1 MTDGQISEK
10 NKKLTMAKPAL
21 WRPEAHL
28 STTVRDMPPSGIRKF
43 FDIVV
48 EMEDV
53 ISLGVGEPDFP
64 TPWHIREACIYSLEG
79 GNTSYTSNKG
89 LPELREVLAESVEE
103 DLALDYDPEDEIL
116 ITTGVSEA
124 VDLAFRAT
132 LNSGDEVIVPQPCY
146 VAYVPDVLL
155 AGGVPRPVA
164 TRLSEEFK
172 LRPEDFAGEINER
185 TKALVLSYP
194 NNPTGAVMTREDL
207 EEIADLVVENDL
219 LVISDEVYDKL
230 TYDGKHVSFAQLEG
244 MQERTVLLNGL
255 SKSSAMTGW
264 RIGYAF
270 GDPAIIGAMTK
281 VHQYTMLCAPTMAQ
295 VAAVEAVRRGEEEV
309 MAMKREYD
317 RRRRLFV
324 SELERLG
331 LPCFE
336 PKGAFYAFPSIQGTG
351 LSSEEFSEELLKEE
365 RVAAVPGNAFGE
377 SGEGF
382 IRCSYATSKEEILEA
397 IDRIER
403 FLANLEARGRSGKG
417 IKKV

>member
-1 MTDGQISEK
+1 MNESDTGEK
-10 NKKLTMAKPAL
+10 KMKLVMEKPSA
-21 WRPEAHL
+21 WRPESHI

-48 EMEDV
+48 GMEDV

-79 GNTSYTSNKG
+79 GHTSYTSNKG
-89 LPELREVLAESVEE
+89 LPELREILAQSTRE
-103 DLALDYDPEDEIL
+103 DLGLDYDPEEEIL

-132 LNSGDEVIVPQPCY
+132 LNPGDEVIVPQPCY

-172 LRPEDFAGEINER
+172 LRPEDFRDAINEK

-194 NNPTGAVMTREDL
+194 NNPTGAIMTREDL
-207 EEIADLVVENDL
+207 EEISDLVVENDL

-230 TYDGKHVSFAQLEG
+230 TYEGKHASFAQLEG
-244 MQERTVLLNGL
+244 MRERTVLLNGL
-255 SKSSAMTGW
+255 SKSCAMTGW
-264 RIGYAF
+264 RIGYAL
-270 GDPAIIGAMTK
+270 GDPAIVGAMTK
-281 VHQYTMLCAPTMAQ
+281 VHQYTMLCAPTMSQ
-295 VAAVEAVRRGEEEV
+295 VAAVEALRRGEPE
-309 MAMKREYD
+309 MKAMKREYD

-324 SELERLG
+324 SELVRLG

-336 PKGAFYAFPSIQGTG
+336 PKGAFYAFPSIGGTG
-351 LSSEEFSEELLKEE
+351 LSSEEFAEQLLKEQ

-382 IRCSYATSKEEILEA
+382 IRCSYATSREEILEA
-397 IDRIER
+397 VDRIER
-403 FLANLEARGRSGKG
+403 FLADHGA
-417 IKKV
+417 

>member
-1 MTDGQISEK
+1 MTRSEIGLSG
-10 NKKLTMAKPAL
+10 KKLAMERPSL
-21 WRPEAHL
+21 WRPESHL
-28 STTVRDMPPSGIRKF
+28 SMTVRDMPPSGIRKF

-48 EMEDV
+48 GMEGV

-79 GNTSYTSNKG
+79 GHTSYTSNKG
-89 LPELREVLAESVEE
+89 LPELREILAESKKE
-103 DLALDYDPEDEIL
+103 DLKLEYDPEEEIL

-132 LNSGDEVIVPQPCY
+132 LNPGDEVIVPQPCY

-172 LRPEDFAGEINER
+172 LRPEDFEGAISEK

-194 NNPTGAVMTREDL
+194 NNPTGAIMTREDL

-219 LVISDEVYDKL
+219 LVISDEVYEKL
-230 TYDGKHVSFAQLEG
+230 TYDGKHTSFAQLEG
-244 MQERTVLLNGL
+244 MRERTVLLNGM
-255 SKSSAMTGW
+255 SKSCAMTGW
-264 RIGYAF
+264 RIGYAL

-295 VAAVEAVRRGEEEV
+295 VAAVEALRRGDAEV
-309 MAMKREYD
+309 KAMKREYD

-324 SELERLG
+324 SELKRLG

-336 PKGAFYAFPSIQGTG
+336 PKGAFYAFPSIEGTG
-351 LSSEEFSEELLKEE
+351 LSSEEFAEELLKEQK
-365 RVAAVPGNAFGE
+365 VAAVPGNAFGD

-382 IRCSYATSKEEILEA
+382 IRCSYATSREEILEA
-397 IDRIER
+397 VDRIER
-403 FLANLEARGRSGKG
+403 FLKDLGT
-417 IKKV
+417 

>member
-1 MTDGQISEK
+1 MTRSEIGSSG
-10 NKKLTMAKPAL
+10 KKLAMERPSL

-48 EMEDV
+48 GMEDV

-79 GNTSYTSNKG
+79 GHTSYTSNKG
-89 LPELREVLAESVEE
+89 LIELREILAESTEK
-103 DLALDYDPEDEIL
+103 DLGLEYDPEEEIL

-132 LNSGDEVIVPQPCY
+132 LNPGDEAIVPQPCY

-172 LRPEDFAGEINER
+172 LRPEDFKNAINER

-194 NNPTGAVMTREDL
+194 NNPTGAIMTREDL

-230 TYDGKHVSFAQLEG
+230 TYDGRHASFAQLEG
-244 MQERTVLLNGL
+244 MQDRTVLLSGM
-255 SKSSAMTGW
+255 SKSCAMTGW
-264 RIGYAF
+264 RIGYAL

-295 VAAVEAVRRGEEEV
+295 VAAVEALRRGDAEV
-309 MAMKREYD
+309 KSMKREYD

-336 PKGAFYAFPSIQGTG
+336 PKGAFYAFPSIEGTG
-351 LSSEEFSEELLKEE
+351 LSSEEFAEQLLKEKK
-365 RVAAVPGNAFGE
+365 VAAVPGNAFGE

-382 IRCSYATSKEEILEA
+382 IRCSYATSREEILEA
-397 IDRIER
+397 VDRIER
-403 FLANLEARGRSGKG
+403 FLAELGM
-417 IKKV
+417 

>member
-1 MTDGQISEK
+1 MNNSEIGAK
-10 NKKLTMAKPAL
+10 NKKLVMEKPAL
-21 WRPEAHL
+21 WRPESHL

-48 EMEDV
+48 GMEDV

-64 TPWHIREACIYSLEG
+64 TPWHIREACIYSLECG
-79 GNTSYTSNKG
+79 HTSYTSNKG
-89 LPELREVLAESVEE
+89 LPELREILAESTAK
-103 DLALDYDPEDEIL
+103 DLALDYDPEEEIL

-132 LNSGDEVIVPQPCY
+132 INPGDEVIVPQPCY

-172 LRPEDFAGEINER
+172 LRPEDFGDAINER

-194 NNPTGAVMTREDL
+194 NNPTGAIMTREDL

-230 TYDGKHVSFAQLEG
+230 TYDGKHASFAQLEG
-244 MQERTVLLNGL
+244 MQERTVLLNGM
-255 SKSSAMTGW
+255 SKSCAMTGW
-264 RIGYAF
+264 RVGYAL
-270 GDPAIIGAMTK
+270 GDPEIIGAMTK

-295 VAAVEAVRRGEEEV
+295 VAAVEALHRGEAEV
-309 MAMKREYD
+309 KAMKREYD

-324 SELERLG
+324 SELDRLG

-336 PKGAFYAFPSIQGTG
+336 PKGAFYAFPSIEGTG
-351 LSSEEFSEELLKEE
+351 LSSEEFAEKLLKEQK
-365 RVAAVPGNAFGE
+365 VAAVPGNVFGE

-382 IRCSYATSKEEILEA
+382 LRCSYATSREEILEA
-397 IDRIER
+397 VDRIER
-403 FLANLEARGRSGKG
+403 FLAGLGL
-417 IKKV
+417 

>member
-1 MTDGQISEK
+1 MPNT
-10 NKKLTMAKPAL
+10 KPAEI
-21 WRPEAHL
+21 EA
-28 STTVRDMPPSGIRKF
+28 RDSLISQKVATLPPSGIRKF

-48 EMEDV
+48 GMEDV

-79 GNTSYTSNKG
+79 GHTSYTSNKG
-89 LPELREVLAESVEE
+89 LPELREVLAESVEK
-103 DLALDYDPEDEIL
+103 DLGLEYDPEEESL

-132 LNSGDEVIVPQPCY
+132 LNPGDEVIVPQPCY

-172 LRPEDFAGEINER
+172 LRPEDFKDAINEK

-194 NNPTGAVMTREDL
+194 NNPTGAIMTREDL

-230 TYDGKHVSFAQLEG
+230 TYDGRHASFAQLEG
-244 MQERTVLLNGL
+244 MRERTVLLNGL
-255 SKSSAMTGW
+255 SKSCAMTGW
-264 RIGYAF
+264 RIGYAL

-295 VAAVEAVRRGEEEV
+295 VAGVEALRRGDAEV
-309 MAMKREYD
+309 KAMKREYD

-336 PKGAFYAFPSIQGTG
+336 PKGAFYAFPSIEGTG
-351 LSSEEFSEELLKEE
+351 LSSEEFAEQLLKEQK
-365 RVAAVPGNAFGE
+365 VAAVPGNAFGE

-382 IRCSYATSKEEILEA
+382 IRCSYATSREEILEA
-397 IDRIER
+397 VDRIER
-403 FLANLEARGRSGKG
+403 FLADLGA
-417 IKKV
+417 

>member
-1 MTDGQISEK
+1 MTRSETGSK
-10 NKKLTMAKPAL
+10 NKKLAMEKPVL
-21 WRPEAHL
+21 WSPEFHL
-28 STTVRDMPPSGIRKF
+28 SSTVRDMPPSGIRKF

-48 EMEDV
+48 GMEDV

-64 TPWHIREACIYSLEG
+64 TPWHIREACIYSLECG
-79 GNTSYTSNKG
+79 HTSYTSNKG
-89 LPELREVLAESVEE
+89 LLELREILAESTKEE
-103 DLALDYDPEDEIL
+103 LDLDYDPEEEIL

-132 LNSGDEVIVPQPCY
+132 LNPGDEVIVPQPCY

-155 AGGVPRPVA
+155 AGGVPKPVA

-172 LRPEDFAGEINER
+172 LRPEDFRDAIGER

-194 NNPTGAVMTREDL
+194 NNPTGAIMTREDL

-219 LVISDEVYDKL
+219 LVISDEVYGKL
-230 TYDGKHVSFAQLEG
+230 TYDGDHASFAQLEG
-244 MQERTVLLNGL
+244 MRGRTVVLNGL
-255 SKSSAMTGW
+255 SKSCAMTGW
-264 RIGYAF
+264 RIGYAI

-295 VAAVEAVRRGEEEV
+295 VAAVEAFQRGDSEV
-309 MAMKREYD
+309 KAMKREYD

-336 PKGAFYAFPSIQGTG
+336 PKGAFYAFPSIEGTG
-351 LSSEEFSEELLKEE
+351 LTSEEFAEQLLKEQ

-382 IRCSYATSKEEILEA
+382 LRCSYATSREEILEA
-397 IDRIER
+397 VDRIER
-403 FLANLEARGRSGKG
+403 FLADLSA
-417 IKKV
+417 

>member
-1 MTDGQISEK
+1 MTRSEIRLS
-10 NKKLTMAKPAL
+10 NKKLAMETPSL
-21 WRPEAHL
+21 WRPESHL

-48 EMEDV
+48 GMEDV

-79 GNTSYTSNKG
+79 GHTSYTSNKG
-89 LPELREVLAESVEE
+89 LIELREILAESAEK
-103 DLALDYDPEDEIL
+103 DLGLEYDPEEEIL

-132 LNSGDEVIVPQPCY
+132 LNPGDEVIVPQPCY
-146 VAYVPDVLL
+146 VAYVPDILL
-155 AGGVPRPVA
+155 AGGVPKPVA

-172 LRPEDFAGEINER
+172 LRPEDFKDAITEK

-194 NNPTGAVMTREDL
+194 NNPTGAIMTREDL

-230 TYDGKHVSFAQLEG
+230 TYGGKHASFAQLEG
-244 MQERTVLLNGL
+244 MRERTVLLNGL
-255 SKSSAMTGW
+255 SKSCAMTGW
-264 RIGYAF
+264 RIGYAL

-295 VAAVEAVRRGEEEV
+295 VAAVEALRRGDAEV
-309 MAMKREYD
+309 KAMKREYD

-336 PKGAFYAFPSIQGTG
+336 PKGAFYAFPSIEGTG
-351 LSSEEFSEELLKEE
+351 LSSEEFAEQLLKEQK
-365 RVAAVPGNAFGE
+365 VAAVPGNAFGE

-382 IRCSYATSKEEILEA
+382 IRCSYATSREEILEA
-397 IDRIER
+397 VDRIER
-403 FLANLEARGRSGKG
+403 FLADLGA
-417 IKKV
+417 

>member
-1 MTDGQISEK
+1 MTRSETGSK
-10 NKKLTMAKPAL
+10 NKKLAMEKPVL
-21 WRPEAHL
+21 WSPEFHL
-28 STTVRDMPPSGIRKF
+28 SSTVRDMPPSGIRKF

-48 EMEDV
+48 GMEDV

-64 TPWHIREACIYSLEG
+64 TPWHIREACIYSLECG
-79 GNTSYTSNKG
+79 HTSYTSNKG
-89 LPELREVLAESVEE
+89 LIELREILAESTKEE
-103 DLALDYDPEDEIL
+103 LDLDYDPEEEIL

-132 LNSGDEVIVPQPCY
+132 LNPGDEVIVPQPCY

-155 AGGVPRPVA
+155 AGGVPKPVA
-164 TRLSEEFK
+164 TRLPEEFK
-172 LRPEDFAGEINER
+172 LRPEDFRDAIGER

-194 NNPTGAVMTREDL
+194 NNPTGAIMTREDL

-219 LVISDEVYDKL
+219 LVISDEVYGKL
-230 TYDGKHVSFAQLEG
+230 TYDGDHASFAQLEG
-244 MQERTVLLNGL
+244 MRGRTVVLNGL
-255 SKSSAMTGW
+255 SKSCAMTGW
-264 RIGYAF
+264 RIGYAI

-295 VAAVEAVRRGEEEV
+295 VAAVEAFQRGDSEV
-309 MAMKREYD
+309 KAMKREYD

-336 PKGAFYAFPSIQGTG
+336 PKGAFYAFPSIEGTG
-351 LSSEEFSEELLKEE
+351 LTSEEFAEQLLKEQ

-382 IRCSYATSKEEILEA
+382 LRCSYATSREEILEA
-397 IDRIER
+397 VDRIER
-403 FLANLEARGRSGKG
+403 FLADLSA
-417 IKKV
+417 

>member
-1 MTDGQISEK
+1 MTKGEIGAE
-10 NKKLTMAKPAL
+10 NKKLVMEKPAL
-21 WRPEAHL
+21 WCSDSHL

-48 EMEDV
+48 GMEDV

-64 TPWHIREACIYSLEG
+64 TPWHIREACIYSLECG
-79 GNTSYTSNKG
+79 HTSYTSNKG
-89 LPELREVLAESVEE
+89 LPELREILAESTAK
-103 DLALDYDPEDEIL
+103 DLGLDYDSEEEIL

-132 LNSGDEVIVPQPCY
+132 INPGDEVIVPQPCY

-172 LRPEDFAGEINER
+172 LRPEDFRDAINEK

-194 NNPTGAVMTREDL
+194 NNPTGAIMTREDL

-230 TYDGKHVSFAQLEG
+230 TYDGKHASFAQLEG
-244 MQERTVLLNGL
+244 MRDRTVLLNGM
-255 SKSSAMTGW
+255 SKSCAMTGW
-264 RIGYAF
+264 RVGYAL
-270 GDPAIIGAMTK
+270 GDPEVIGAMTK

-295 VAAVEAVRRGEEEV
+295 VAAVEALRRGESEV
-309 MAMKREYD
+309 KAMKREYD

-336 PKGAFYAFPSIQGTG
+336 PKGAFYAFPSIEGTG
-351 LSSEEFSEELLKEE
+351 LSSEEFAEQLLKEQK
-365 RVAAVPGNAFGE
+365 VAAVPGNAFGE

-382 IRCSYATSKEEILEA
+382 LRCSYATSREEILEA
-397 IDRIER
+397 VDRIER
-403 FLANLEARGRSGKG
+403 FLADLGA
-417 IKKV
+417 